1 MDCETASLLEQSR
14 YFIAESEAVG
24 SKLKSLTEQSRILIE
39 YSRGL
44 ILNII
49 TVQEPDT
56 RPRSR

>member
-1 MDCETASLLEQSR
+1 MDSESARLLEHR
-14 YFIAESEAVG
+14 GLIADSEAVG
-24 SKLKSLTEQSRILIE
+24 SKLRSLTEQSRILIE